1 VYWKRSSFLSVVSEL
16 EGLKKRLGQR
26 DPNWNCA
33 GKACESPV
41 QGPDPGE
48 PEASSLALG
57 GYEIYVK
64 IGMEI
69 V

>member
-1 VYWKRSSFLSVVSEL
+1 LDFVL
-16 EGLKKRLGQR
+16 EKHVK
-26 DPNWNCA
+26 
-33 GKACESPV
+33 SPV
-41 QGPDPGE
+41 PGPDPGE